1 MYVHCF
7 RDALGVKL
15 ENEVS
20 SSNVRLVVLFIV
32 MLENPLMWTVG
43 KARYCWGRR
52 GILCRL
58 TFSDGRCVFA
68 LEQVYLREGREDAFK
83 GIL

>member
-1 MYVHCF
+1 
-7 RDALGVKL
+7 
-15 ENEVS
+15 
-20 SSNVRLVVLFIV
+20 